1 MDKFQSARTRRIRKC
16 IRRNRNMIDF
26 KKYGNPEIVNG
37 IADVMSSPQRA
48 TIGIVKW
55 GQLFAVLGFVV
66 SVILI
71 YSSKQP
77 VYVAI
82 FSSVFVFFV
91 MFFSGA
97 LFGLYLFFMD
107 LNRSFKTILGYT
119 NRVVHLAVNDICD
132 SFDTLKLGIDG
143 CRIKLPGGH
152 EVVGGVLNDV
162 INPAV
167 KKCLES
173 KIPWVGKFVSKIYAL
188 IVDGLLKVSSVFFAR
203 VDKEI
208 DKAVTARLG
217 KLKGVADAP
226 LNFVE
231 NTVKR
236 TWLFKISDGA
246 DRYIGKAQGYIR
258 KAYVLISI
266 PILTFAIA
274 FAFVGAVA
282 ALVFCGV

>member
-1 MDKFQSARTRRIRKC
+1 M
-16 IRRNRNMIDF
+16 
-26 KKYGNPEIVNG
+26 
-37 IADVMSSPQRA
+37 
-48 TIGIVKW
+48 
-55 GQLFAVLGFVV
+55 
-66 SVILI
+66 
-71 YSSKQP
+71 
-77 VYVAI
+77 
-82 FSSVFVFFV
+82 
-91 MFFSGA
+91 
-97 LFGLYLFFMD
+97 
-107 LNRSFKTILGYT
+107 
-119 NRVVHLAVNDICD
+119 
-132 SFDTLKLGIDG
+132 
-143 CRIKLPGGH
+143 
-152 EVVGGVLNDV
+152 
-162 INPAV
+162 
-167 KKCLES
+167 
-173 KIPWVGKFVSKIYAL
+173 GKFVSKIYAL

-208 DKAVTARLG
+208 DKAVSARLG

>member
-1 MDKFQSARTRRIRKC
+1 MGGK
-16 IRRNRNMIDF
+16 MIDF
-26 KKYGNPEIVNG
+26 KKYGNPEIVSG

-48 TIGIVKW
+48 MIGIVNW
-55 GQLFAVLGFVV
+55 GYRFAVLGFIVDVV
-66 SVILI
+66 FTYSLKQSIYVVIL
-71 YSSKQP
+71 SS
-77 VYVAI
+77 I
-82 FSSVFVFFV
+82 FVFFA

-97 LFGLYLFFMD
+97 LFGLYSFCRD

-173 KIPWVGKFVSKIYAL
+173 KIPWVGKFVSKAYSL
-188 IVDGLLKVSSVFFAR
+188 VVDWLLKVSSVFFAR

-236 TWLFKISDGA
+236 TWLSKVSDGV
-246 DRYIGKAQGYIR
+246 DRYIGKAQRCIR
-258 KAYVLISI
+258 NAYVLISV
-266 PILTFAIA
+266 PILTFAIV
-274 FAFVGAVA
+274 FAFVGAVG
-282 ALVFCGV
+282 ALVFLDV

>member
-1 MDKFQSARTRRIRKC
+1 
-16 IRRNRNMIDF
+16 MIDF
-26 KKYGNPEIVNG
+26 KKYGNPEIVND

-48 TIGIVKW
+48 TIGIAKW
-55 GQLFAVLGFVV
+55 GLFFAVLGFIVDVV
-66 SVILI
+66 FI
-71 YSSKQP
+71 YSLKQP
-77 VYVAI
+77 IYAAI
-82 FSSVFVFFV
+82 PSSVFVFFA

-119 NRVVHLAVNDICD
+119 NCVVHLAVNDICD

-162 INPAV
+162 INPAA

-173 KIPWVGKFVSKIYAL
+173 KIPWVGKFVSKAYSL
-188 IVDGLLKVSSVFFAR
+188 VVNWLLKVSSVFFAR

-236 TWLFKISDGA
+236 TWLSKVSDGV
-246 DRYIGKAQGYIR
+246 DRYIGKAQGCIR
-258 KAYVLISI
+258 KAYVLISV
-266 PILTFAIA
+266 PILTFAVA
-274 FAFVGAVA
+274 FAAVAYAGAVII
-282 ALVFCGV
+282 LVVFAG